1 VNAGS
6 SWFGTGDRPM
16 TRRWR
21 TAAPGLI
28 LLGLVILT
36 VVLLLAGY
44 GVPVGVG
51 LLAGLV
57 LGGVIGLFSGLW
69 LGVRGRG
76 RSMTIGSMNIS
87 PMQEGPSTEMP
98 EIFRDIDRVQRVD
111 HSGLV
116 RVIPG
121 GAVADTGGVT
131 VELIALEIRAAGAV
145 AHLAAAV
152 EPPNGTLGSFARV
165 AVEDDVGTAYVAAA
179 MGTGGSPDR
188 MRFEVRFAPPP
199 STTATIL
206 RVRVDEFVDPY
217 PMRSLAAVVGPWTL
231 TVDLT
236 RR

>member
-1 VNAGS
+1 
-6 SWFGTGDRPM
+6 M

-28 LLGLVILT
+28 LLALVILT

-57 LGGVIGLFSGLW
+57 LGGVVGLFSGLW

-87 PMQEGPSTEMP
+87 PLEEGAPTEMP
-98 EIFRDIDRVQRVD
+98 EIFRDIGRVQRVD
-111 HSGLV
+111 HGGLV

-121 GAVADTGGVT
+121 GAVADAGGVA

-165 AVEDDVGTAYVAAA
+165 SVEDDLGTAYVAAA
-179 MGTGGSPDR
+179 MGTSGSPTGCGLRSVSRRHRRRQQLSCGSASMNSSIRTRCDR
-188 MRFEVRFAPPP
+188 SQPLSV
-199 STTATIL
+199 L
-206 RVRVDEFVDPY
+206 
-217 PMRSLAAVVGPWTL
+217 GP
-231 TVDLT
+231 
-236 RR
+236 